1 MVNKILNDARERL
14 AKISEE
20 RSALDQEERELR
32 AMVAAA
38 EGASAAPSQP
48 IVPCARLPRLPPL
61 RIEPTIAPWM
71 PDPIGPW
78 RLITD
83 HGGLCAC
90 PTCCPPVICGDG
102 LLRIQAEMPQT
113 IYVGDV
119 HISPARSAASVI
131 GLCGASICSTSSAT
145 EAAGN

>member
-1 MVNKILNDARERL
+1 MVNKVLNDARERL

-38 EGASAAPSQP
+38 DGASAAPSPPAFPFEPLQP
-48 IVPCARLPRLPPL
+48 APFWPPPL
-61 RIEPTIAPWM
+61 GPIWYVDPRPTI
-71 PDPIGPW
+71 
-78 RLITD
+78 
-83 HGGLCAC
+83 
-90 PTCCPPVICGDG
+90 TCG
-102 LLRIQAEMPQT
+102 IQAQPQT

-119 HISPARSAASVI
+119 RISPARSAASVI

-145 EAAGN
+145 EATGN